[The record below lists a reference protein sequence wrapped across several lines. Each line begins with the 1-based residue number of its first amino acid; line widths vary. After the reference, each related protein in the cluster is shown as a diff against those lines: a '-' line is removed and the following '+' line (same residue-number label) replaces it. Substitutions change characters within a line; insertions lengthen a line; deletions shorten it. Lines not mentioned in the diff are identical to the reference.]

1 MNGESQATIRFLE
14 ALQNYRT
21 ELMEL
26 RNTLIRNGAQN
37 AIVGLNLSGSPFRV
51 QEKNGLVQAFSG
63 AVGLGIRVI
72 PAVGEPKVFDID
84 ILWDADKWYIDTEIW
99 IDDANVNQR
108 LVRAFPQRCTVSL
121 EECLKYVSDA
131 IADLRGSDE
140 LSVWL
145 SSRP

>member
-21 ELMEL
+21 QLNEL
-26 RNTLIRNGAQN
+26 RNVLIRNGAPN
-37 AIVGLNLSGSPFRV
+37 AIVDLNLSGSPFSV
-51 QEKNGLVQAFSG
+51 HEKNGVVRTFSG
-63 AVGLGIRVI
+63 AVGLGLRVI
-72 PAVGEPKVFDID
+72 PAIGAPKDFDIQ

-99 IDDANVNQR
+99 VDDENVNQR
-108 LVRAFPQRCTVSL
+108 LVRDFPERCTASL

-131 IADLRGSDE
+131 IDELRRSDE